1 MLVNL
6 ATLGRAARVARW
18 EDITVLYLGA
28 AYSHASFYCV
38 TLFNLENH
46 IIVS

>member
-28 AYSHASFYCV
+28 AYSHGSFYCI
-38 TLFNLENH
+38 TLFNLDYH
-46 IIVS
+46 IVS

>member
-1 MLVNL
+1 MLVIL

-28 AYSHASFYCV
+28 TYSHASFYCV
-38 TLFNLENH
+38 TLINLDYH
-46 IIVS
+46 IVS